1 MVQQEKCSRQYT
13 AHRASDVSVAAQ
25 LDFSLLKVLWF
36 ATPGYLK
43 TYLKGFLALRTH
55 PFVTAKL
62 LYFYNMV
69 RENKMPFSV
78 LHTSIVFPSSF

>member
-25 LDFSLLKVLWF
+25 LDFSLKVLWF

-55 PFVTAKL
+55 SFIAAKL

-69 RENKMPFSV
+69 KENKMPFSMLPTGV
-78 LHTSIVFPSSF
+78 VFNP